1 MKLENSDATLGGTDT
16 PDKLSDSKHDQIRQ
30 NIETILVFYKKEE
43 QKLSRSQ
50 RALENFSEFLG
61 KPIYIGS
68 ILLFVLLWI
77 LGNIFAPRIGLTQ
90 LDPPPFFWLQGIVGM
105 GALLTSAVVLIRQN
119 RLGKLEEQ
127 RAHLEL
133 QVNLLAEQ
141 KITKIINLLEELR
154 HDLPMVKDRQDPEAT
169 AFQQSA
175 DPEVVLAALGKQRA
189 TDADSKHTGEAE
201 ENSDASK

>member
-1 MKLENSDATLGGTDT
+1 MNPENSVPLLSASDT
-16 PDKLSDSKHDQIRQ
+16 PDKSSNAKHDQISQ
-30 NIETILVFYKKEE
+30 NIQTILAFYRSEE
-43 QKLSRSQ
+43 QKISRSQ

-61 KPIYIGS
+61 KPLYLGS
-68 ILLFVLLWI
+68 ILLFILVWT
-77 LGNIFAPRIGLTQ
+77 LGNIFAPRIGLTA
-90 LDPPPFFWLQGIVGM
+90 LDPAPFVWLQAMVSM

-141 KITKIINLLEELR
+141 KVTKIINLLEELR
-154 HDLPMVKDRQDPEAT
+154 HDLPMVKDRHDPEAT

-175 DPEVVLAALGKQRA
+175 DPQVVLAALDKQRA
-189 TDADSKHTGEAE
+189 TAANSKHTGELE